1 MLEIRDLHVTF
12 HSTGKEAVRGIDLT
26 LARGERLG
34 LVGESGSGKTVTAM
48 ALTGLIERSLV
59 TMDGQVLF
67 DGRDLLKCSRREL
80 RTIHGRD
87 IGVVFQEPMRS
98 LNPLMRVG
106 EQIEEPLHIHTDKT
120 DDECRRL
127 ALEVMEQVG
136 LPDVEDTYRKY
147 PHQLS
152 GGQRQRA
159 VIASAMITRPKLLVC
174 DEPTTALDVT
184 VQKQI
189 LELLRALSAENAV
202 GILLISHDMNVV
214 RRLCEDVAVMYKGR
228 IVERGP
234 TEDVFRNPQDAYTK
248 RLIAADATIFGKKK
262 SFRALDD
269 VSFHVA
275 RGEILGLVGESGCG
289 KSTLSKAILGMLDRA
304 EVTGEIRHFTKR
316 PQMVFQD
323 PFGSLN
329 PAKTVGWIVEE
340 PLRAYGKYDAAERR
354 RRVLDMLERV
364 GLGRAQVELRPA
376 QLSGGQRQRVSIA
389 TALIQRPRFLIADE
403 PVSALDV
410 TIQAQIL
417 DLLWDLR
424 RDLDLS
430 YLFISH
436 DLNVVYSICDRV
448 MVMEKGRI
456 IEQGT
461 VDEVYDHPQQEYTKK
476 LLSAVRD

>member
-12 HSTGKEAVRGIDLT
+12 HSTGKEAVRSIDLT
-26 LARGERLG
+26 RARGERLG

-59 TMDGQVLF
+59 TMEGQVLF

-159 VIASAMITRPKLLVC
+159 VIASAMITRPRLLVC

-248 RLIAADATIFGKKK
+248 RLIAAIPTRK
-262 SFRALDD
+262 
-269 VSFHVA
+269 
-275 RGEILGLVGESGCG
+275 
-289 KSTLSKAILGMLDRA
+289 
-304 EVTGEIRHFTKR
+304 RH
-316 PQMVFQD
+316 
-323 PFGSLN
+323 
-329 PAKTVGWIVEE
+329 
-340 PLRAYGKYDAAERR
+340 
-354 RRVLDMLERV
+354 
-364 GLGRAQVELRPA
+364 
-376 QLSGGQRQRVSIA
+376 
-389 TALIQRPRFLIADE
+389 
-403 PVSALDV
+403 
-410 TIQAQIL
+410 
-417 DLLWDLR
+417 
-424 RDLDLS
+424 
-430 YLFISH
+430 
-436 DLNVVYSICDRV
+436 
-448 MVMEKGRI
+448 
-456 IEQGT
+456 GT
-461 VDEVYDHPQQEYTKK
+461 
-476 LLSAVRD
+476 